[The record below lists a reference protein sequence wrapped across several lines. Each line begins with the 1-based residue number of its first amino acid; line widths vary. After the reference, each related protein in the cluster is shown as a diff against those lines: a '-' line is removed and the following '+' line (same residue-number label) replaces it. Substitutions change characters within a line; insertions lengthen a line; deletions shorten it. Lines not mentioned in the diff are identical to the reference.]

1 MSGTSGD
8 LVRAQA
14 LAREAVALDSNGQYT
29 LAAVKYREAA
39 LLMAGTPSLKTKRDT
54 YERRS
59 RLLTSMFV
67 KRESLPVVAAQGIAV
82 ISQAIALDDADHPE
96 NRPIALQLYLNG
108 IDLLIQGLQSASLP
122 ANCVCRQTLAQRI
135 DIYMKRAEIVRSL
148 IDQSGQ
154 QRAAPES
161 PSAPPAVGTDIGS
174 MHMCVVCLDR
184 DIDTVMLDCGHSAL
198 CSRCAADI
206 MKLDSLCVICRQGI
220 KEIKRIYIS

>member
-1 MSGTSGD
+1 M
-8 LVRAQA
+8 
-14 LAREAVALDSNGQYT
+14 
-29 LAAVKYREAA
+29 
-39 LLMAGTPSLKTKRDT
+39 
-54 YERRS
+54 
-59 RLLTSMFV
+59 
-67 KRESLPVVAAQGIAV
+67 
-82 ISQAIALDDADHPE
+82 
-96 NRPIALQLYLNG
+96 NG

-184 DIDTVMLDCGHSAL
+184 DIGSWHRNAVCACVCDASLIRHGDARLRPFGPVLPVRRRHHEAGLALRHMQAGHQGDKAHLHIIASIPLACDDNAGSRTSADATVTPG
-198 CSRCAADI
+198 
-206 MKLDSLCVICRQGI
+206 VQICFDLFLATI
-220 KEIKRIYIS
+220 LA